1 MSELA
6 ALHPELEGLLRD
18 VAADPESN
26 LLRLPRSG
34 LRRSVERAELPD
46 RAPTTGLRPAERELL
61 RTCRHEVAYLL
72 LLACYRQQITAPRNR
87 YLVYSLNE
95 SGEVA
100 ATLERRWLAF
110 ASQKLG
116 LMPGRAIL
124 NAMALLARC
133 VSPDGERWPTVLE
146 LAAAS
151 SRLDPSNTAHNY
163 AALELILAHQPAAG
177 VRMLEKLEHAT
188 MRQKIMGLSN
198 LIYGY
203 ESMGRLDLAYQ
214 VLQSRDWPDGGEL
227 LKSFTGLLLSAQL
240 GNERHAMGWAW
251 QVSEHSARPSDL
263 APLVEG
269 LRERRRAALW
279 SPRDQAESVLRA
291 TSHKIDERLSEV
303 ADAFA

>member
-1 MSELA
+1 MAELT
-6 ALHPELEGLLRD
+6 ALHPEIEGLLRE

-26 LLRLPRSG
+26 LLRLPRTG
-34 LRRSVERAELPD
+34 LRQSLRRAELPD
-46 RAPTTGLRPAERELL
+46 RAPITGLRPAERELL

-72 LLACYRQQITAPRNR
+72 LLACYRQQITAPQNR

-100 ATLERRWLAF
+100 ATLEHRWLAL

-116 LMPGRAIL
+116 MRSSRTVL
-124 NAMALLARC
+124 NAMGLLARC
-133 VSPDGERWPTVLE
+133 VSPDGRRWPSVLE

-163 AALELILAHQPAAG
+163 AALELILANQPASG
-177 VRMLEKLEHAT
+177 VRMLERFEHVT
-188 MRQKIMGLSN
+188 VRQRVMGLSN

-203 ESMGRLDLAYQ
+203 ESMGRLDLAYE
-214 VLQSRDWPDGGEL
+214 VLHTRVWPDGGNL
-227 LKSFTGLLLSAQL
+227 LKSFTGLVLAAQL
-240 GNERHAMGWAW
+240 GNEGQALRWAW
-251 QVSEHSARPSDL
+251 QVSEQSEDSGDL

-279 SPRDQAESVLRA
+279 SPRDDAESVLRA
-291 TSHKIDERLSEV
+291 TSYRIDERLHEV
-303 ADAFA
+303 ANAFA

>member
-1 MSELA
+1 MSELV
-6 ALHPELEGLLRD
+6 ALHPEIEGLLRD

-72 LLACYRQQITAPRNR
+72 LLACYRQQITAPENR

-133 VSPDGERWPTVLE
+133 VSPDGQRWPTVLE

-177 VRMLEKLEHAT
+177 VRMLEKLSSRTAHASAMHLVNLAFGYERMGSLDRAHAVLIGT
-188 MRQKIMGLSN
+188 EWPLNGHLTRCFMGL
-198 LIYGY
+198 
-203 ESMGRLDLAYQ
+203 
-214 VLQSRDWPDGGEL
+214 
-227 LKSFTGLLLSAQL
+227 TLSAQRNQ
-240 GNERHAMGWAW
+240 GAQAARWAW
-251 QVSEHSARPSDL
+251 ELNELVLGGGDIRPHI
-263 APLVEG
+263 EG
-269 LRERRRAALW
+269 LKQRRRAGHWRPEPTAA
-279 SPRDQAESVLRA
+279 DV
-291 TSHKIDERLSEV
+291 IFDV
-303 ADAFA
+303 ARKVGGCIEGVAYGFA